1 MNRCRSCVAV
11 IAGVITAGAL
21 YGGAGTA
28 LVPPASADPADS
40 GESAGDGS
48 AAPATRVNSNAPGPR
63 RPGVRVASPVRSFPT
78 AGVRRERHVSDG
90 PVRPPPG
97 RAAEEAK
104 GGPTEQWWCSWW
116 VTVEPV
122 RPPLPAAV
130 DNRGLILVPG
140 PVSVSPPVT
149 RLVGGVSLQLPGPE
163 ILSAPAAAGGTA
175 PVQRPPVQG
184 PPVQG
189 PPAPGP
195 QGRVAAERPAVV
207 ALAGPPNR
215 SSGPSAP
222 SSRPPS
228 AGPAV
233 SVRLGYPEYLRRAD
247 ITGLA
252 LVALPGLAALL
263 GLTAIGGVLGYRQA
277 KAGYL
282 LRAAT
287 AGRFLR

>member
-11 IAGVITAGAL
+11 ITGVITAGAL
-21 YGGAGTA
+21 YGGAGMA
-28 LVPPASADPADS
+28 LVPPASANPADS
-40 GESAGDGS
+40 GESVGDGG

-63 RPGVRVASPVRSFPT
+63 RPGARVASPVRSFPT
-78 AGVRRERHVSDG
+78 TGVRRERHAFDG

-97 RAAEEAK
+97 SAAKEPK
-104 GGPTEQWWCSWW
+104 GRPTEQWWCSWW

-163 ILSAPAAAGGTA
+163 ILSAPAAAGSA
-175 PVQRPPVQG
+175 APVQG

-189 PPAPGP
+189 PQAPGP

-207 ALAGPPNR
+207 GLAGPPNR

-228 AGPAV
+228 AGPGVA
-233 SVRLGYPEYLRRAD
+233 VRLGYPEYLRQAD

>member
-11 IAGVITAGAL
+11 ITGVITAGAL
-21 YGGAGTA
+21 YGGAGMA
-28 LVPPASADPADS
+28 LVPPASADPAGS
-40 GESAGDGS
+40 GESAGNGG

-78 AGVRRERHVSDG
+78 VSVRRERHAFDG
-90 PVRPPPG
+90 PVRPLPG
-97 RAAEEAK
+97 SAAEEPK
-104 GGPTEQWWCSWW
+104 VRPTEELRCSWW
-116 VTVEPV
+116 VTVAPV

-163 ILSAPAAAGGTA
+163 IPVPPAPAAAGGT
-175 PVQRPPVQG
+175 G
-184 PPVQG
+184 PVQG
-189 PPAPGP
+189 PPASAPPG
-195 QGRVAAERPAVV
+195 GVAAERSAAVG
-207 ALAGPPNR
+207 LAGPPNR

-228 AGPAV
+228 AGPGVA
-233 SVRLGYPEYLRRAD
+233 VRLGYPEYLRQAD